1 MFHDLEKK
9 FISLS
14 SKIFKWYRYRDD
26 ILCLWLGDEDE
37 LARSFVRAY
46 EDYQQNISENLLHRQ
61 VLVEPANGFVV
72 QFHNSLSTVRWFE
85 DRTCL
90 NDMIQSLDLSTDT
103 VW

>member
-1 MFHDLEKK
+1 MMFHDLEKK

-46 EDYQQNISENLLHRQ
+46 EDYNI
-61 VLVEPANGFVV
+61 PAE
-72 QFHNSLSTVRWFE
+72 HL
-85 DRTCL
+85 
-90 NDMIQSLDLSTDT
+90 
-103 VW
+103 